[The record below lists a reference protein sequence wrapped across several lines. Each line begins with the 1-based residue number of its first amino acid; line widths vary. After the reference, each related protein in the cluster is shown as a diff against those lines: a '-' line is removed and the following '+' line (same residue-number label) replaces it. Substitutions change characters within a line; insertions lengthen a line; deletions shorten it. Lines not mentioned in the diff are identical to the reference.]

1 MKKKTKLG
9 ILTCAMTTAFLST
22 SAFAS
27 QVIEDIKNAADEGGG
42 QFKAVNDS
50 VNKFSGNL
58 IIFILSLVVAVVLIG
73 LAITLLAA
81 AFGGQRE
88 KENVKGKVVWA
99 IICLALAT
107 PASFY
112 GIAGMI
118 SRAAGDAAN
127 SVGGGGNGGGDQ
139 NLGGFNDQAPVKNIE
154 EAPEY
159 SVYL

>member
-1 MKKKTKLG
+1 M
-9 ILTCAMTTAFLST
+9 
-22 SAFAS
+22 
-27 QVIEDIKNAADEGGG
+27 
-42 QFKAVNDS
+42 
-50 VNKFSGNL
+50 
-58 IIFILSLVVAVVLIG
+58 VAVVLIG
-73 LAITLLAA
+73 LAIALLAA

-118 SRAAGDAAN
+118 SRAASDAAT
-127 SVGGGGNGGGDQ
+127 SVGGGGNGGGGGDQ
-139 NLGGFNDQAPVKNIE
+139 NLGGFNDQAPIRNIGE
-154 EAPEY
+154 VPEY